1 MKKLANEKLL
11 TGKNIIIT
19 GASTGIGK
27 ALGIGFTELGAN
39 VGLIARSEHKLAEN
53 VKEIEN
59 KGKKDN
65 SVGKAV
71 YAVADVTKY
80 QQIENAFRSISEKL
94 GDIHV
99 LVNNAGIAP
108 VEFQIT
114 SPHQIDEVIDT
125 NLKGMFYASFA
136 IIPYFEKVKRGSI
149 INTSSVAALN
159 NWDGA
164 NPLYDA
170 TKAGINRFTTS
181 LNTQFKTRKIRIN
194 AILPTWIET
203 PMLAHIPPSAMKS
216 MVDAMK
222 MPMLKPEEL
231 VPYYVFFASDK
242 SKLETGCLVNIAYF
256 WKTLDYIK
264 RLPPEQSHT
273 WADLEPLIQKEFSY
287 PSYINIKENRKLL
300 EFLLTFTYP

>member
-1 MKKLANEKLL
+1 MKNLSNEKLL
-11 TGKNIIIT
+11 AGKNIIIT

-27 ALGIGFTELGAN
+27 ALGLGFTKLGAN
-39 VGLIARSEHKLAEN
+39 VGLIARSENKLVEN
-53 VKEIEN
+53 VKEIEMN
-59 KGKKDN
+59 RKNDNTIGKP
-65 SVGKAV
+65 V

-80 QQIENAFRSISEKL
+80 DQIERAFKFISDLL

-108 VEFQIT
+108 IEFQIT
-114 SPHQIDEVIDT
+114 SPQQIDEVIDT

-136 IIPYFEKVKRGSI
+136 IISYFEKVKRGSI

-194 AILPTWIET
+194 AILPTWIDT

-231 VPYYVFFASDK
+231 VPYYAFFASDK

-256 WKTLDYIK
+256 WKTLDFIK
-264 RLPPEQSHT
+264 KLPPEQSRS
-273 WADLEPLIQKEFSY
+273 WSDLEPIIQKEFSY

-300 EFLLTFTYP
+300 EFLLNYAYQ